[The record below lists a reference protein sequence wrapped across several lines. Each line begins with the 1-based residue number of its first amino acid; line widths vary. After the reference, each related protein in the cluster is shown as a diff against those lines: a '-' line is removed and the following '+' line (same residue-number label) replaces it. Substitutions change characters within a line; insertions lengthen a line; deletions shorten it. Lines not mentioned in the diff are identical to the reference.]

1 MPEFFYR
8 IRTRLLLIV
17 ILAIFPSIALTVI
30 NSSEARNQAENSVKE
45 DLQNLTLL
53 LSEEEKFIFN
63 DERQLLVNLSGLP
76 EIRSGDAAAC
86 NQRLTSLITANPNNL
101 NLGVIDKNG
110 LIICSALPISG
121 SIDVSD
127 RSYFQHAVEFRDFSI
142 GDYQIG
148 RITGKP
154 SVNFGLPVL
163 DESGEVNRVVFGAL
177 GLDYFNRLIQEAA
190 LPQDATVTV
199 LDRNGTIL
207 ARFPTAD
214 GLVGERMDAQPIFN
228 AILEKEGNGSLESPG
243 LDGVPRLFAFNQLRV
258 SQQTTDTFL
267 LIGVPRKIAYADA
280 NQLLRR
286 NLTGIA
292 LALVLTLV
300 ATWLISHLAI
310 VRPVYSLIAAARR
323 LASGK
328 LDERVP
334 QLAGQGELSQL
345 GLAFNEMASALEK
358 RDLEMQRAHEAL
370 QESEQRY
377 RTVFEDVPVG
387 LYRTTPG
394 GEILD
399 ANPAL
404 LEMLGYPDLDTIRA
418 VNAQDFYASKSDRE
432 RVASLLEGQEIV
444 RDYETQF
451 YRYDGTLIW
460 VRDTVRSVRDTNG
473 ELKFFE
479 GSLQDVTNY
488 KLAVEELRR
497 SWERLA
503 SLHRIDI
510 TIASSL
516 DIQVTLN
523 VILE

>member
-1 MPEFFYR
+1 
-8 IRTRLLLIV
+8 
-17 ILAIFPSIALTVI
+17 
-30 NSSEARNQAENSVKE
+30 
-45 DLQNLTLL
+45 
-53 LSEEEKFIFN
+53 
-63 DERQLLVNLSGLP
+63 
-76 EIRSGDAAAC
+76 
-86 NQRLTSLITANPNNL
+86 
-101 NLGVIDKNG
+101 
-110 LIICSALPISG
+110 
-121 SIDVSD
+121 
-127 RSYFQHAVEFRDFSI
+127 
-142 GDYQIG
+142 
-148 RITGKP
+148 
-154 SVNFGLPVL
+154 
-163 DESGEVNRVVFGAL
+163 
-177 GLDYFNRLIQEAA
+177 
-190 LPQDATVTV
+190 
-199 LDRNGTIL
+199 
-207 ARFPTAD
+207 
-214 GLVGERMDAQPIFN
+214 
-228 AILEKEGNGSLESPG
+228 
-243 LDGVPRLFAFNQLRV
+243 V

-267 LIGVPRKIAYADA
+267 LIGVPRAIAYADA

-286 NLTGIA
+286 NLAGIA
-292 LALVLTLV
+292 LASVLALV

-328 LDERVP
+328 LDERVQ
-334 QLAGQGELSQL
+334 QLAGHGELSRL
-345 GLAFNEMASALEK
+345 GIVFNEMASALEK
-358 RDLEMQRAHEAL
+358 RDLEMQRAHVAL

-387 LYRTTPG
+387 LYRTTPD

-404 LEMLGYPDLDTIRA
+404 LEMFGFPDLDTIRA
-418 VNAQDFYASKSDRE
+418 VNAQDIYASKSDRE
-432 RVASLLEGQEIV
+432 RVAALLEGQEIV

>member
-207 ARFPTAD
+207 ARFLFWKKRVTAAWRVPAWTAFP
-214 GLVGERMDAQPIFN
+214 GFLRLTSCACPNKPRILFCSS
-228 AILEKEGNGSLESPG
+228 AFLEK
-243 LDGVPRLFAFNQLRV
+243 
-258 SQQTTDTFL
+258 
-267 LIGVPRKIAYADA
+267 
-280 NQLLRR
+280 
-286 NLTGIA
+286 
-292 LALVLTLV
+292 
-300 ATWLISHLAI
+300 
-310 VRPVYSLIAAARR
+310 
-323 LASGK
+323 
-328 LDERVP
+328 
-334 QLAGQGELSQL
+334 
-345 GLAFNEMASALEK
+345 
-358 RDLEMQRAHEAL
+358 
-370 QESEQRY
+370 
-377 RTVFEDVPVG
+377 
-387 LYRTTPG
+387 
-394 GEILD
+394 
-399 ANPAL
+399 
-404 LEMLGYPDLDTIRA
+404 
-418 VNAQDFYASKSDRE
+418 
-432 RVASLLEGQEIV
+432 
-444 RDYETQF
+444 
-451 YRYDGTLIW
+451 
-460 VRDTVRSVRDTNG
+460 
-473 ELKFFE
+473 
-479 GSLQDVTNY
+479 
-488 KLAVEELRR
+488 
-497 SWERLA
+497 
-503 SLHRIDI
+503 
-510 TIASSL
+510 
-516 DIQVTLN
+516 
-523 VILE
+523 